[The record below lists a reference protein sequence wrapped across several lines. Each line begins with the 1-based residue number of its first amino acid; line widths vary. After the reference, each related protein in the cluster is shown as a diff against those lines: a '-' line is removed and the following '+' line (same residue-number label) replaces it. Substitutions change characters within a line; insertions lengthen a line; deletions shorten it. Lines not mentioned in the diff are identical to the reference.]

1 MTSEESSARP
11 AVAAEAVLASYLL
24 IHLNDGRFLIP
35 LEVVSRVVKPLE
47 VFPMPDTP
55 EFVLGVANYSGEV
68 LPVVDLKKVLRI
80 PDLGGETGLKLVICR
95 HLHVKV
101 GFLVDDVID
110 VLEVDRGQI
119 KADTAKVRESEFIS
133 GEFIRERDVIGIID
147 VAKIITT
154 YQSPA

>member
-1 MTSEESSARP
+1 MSSKESSSSP
-11 AVAAEAVLASYLL
+11 VVAAEAVLSTFLL
-24 IHLNDGRFLIP
+24 IRLNEGRFFIP
-35 LEVVSRVVKPLE
+35 LEVVGRVIKPLE

-68 LPVVDLKKVLRI
+68 LPVVDLKKVLLI

-95 HLHVKV
+95 YLHVKV

-110 VLEVDRGQI
+110 ACEIDCGQI
-119 KADTAKVRESEFIS
+119 KADNPKASASEFIS
-133 GEFIRERDVIGIID
+133 GEFIRDRDVIGIID

-154 YQSPA
+154 HQAPA

>member
-1 MTSEESSARP
+1 
-11 AVAAEAVLASYLL
+11 
-24 IHLNDGRFLIP
+24 
-35 LEVVSRVVKPLE
+35 
-47 VFPMPDTP
+47 MPDTP

-80 PDLGGETGLKLVICR
+80 PDLGGEAGLKLVICR
-95 HLHVKV
+95 HLNVKV

-110 VLEVDRGQI
+110 ALEVDRGQI

-147 VAKIITT
+147 VAKIIITH
-154 YQSPA
+154 QSPA